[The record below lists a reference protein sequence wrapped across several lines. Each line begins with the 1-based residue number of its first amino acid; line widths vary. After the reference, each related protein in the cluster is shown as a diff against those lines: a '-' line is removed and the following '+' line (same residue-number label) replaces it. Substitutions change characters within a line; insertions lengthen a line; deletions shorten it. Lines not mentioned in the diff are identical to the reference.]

1 MNDGAPA
8 LRWVYK
14 GEPTR
19 RVEADK
25 SRHTKE
31 VNKMNEE
38 LEELKIMQEL
48 ERKIGPTGQI
58 RLIAV
63 WSGCACCMGDN
74 QDITG
79 TPEYIREEAYR
90 LESAWS
96 GHAEV
101 KVTITGV

>member
-1 MNDGAPA
+1 
-8 LRWVYK
+8 
-14 GEPTR
+14 
-19 RVEADK
+19 
-25 SRHTKE
+25 
-31 VNKMNEE
+31 MNEE
-38 LEELKIMQEL
+38 LKELKKMLLDSNKKFKGNI
-48 ERKIGPTGQI
+48 ITGITGQI

-90 LESAWS
+90 IQSATS
-96 GHAEV
+96 GQALV